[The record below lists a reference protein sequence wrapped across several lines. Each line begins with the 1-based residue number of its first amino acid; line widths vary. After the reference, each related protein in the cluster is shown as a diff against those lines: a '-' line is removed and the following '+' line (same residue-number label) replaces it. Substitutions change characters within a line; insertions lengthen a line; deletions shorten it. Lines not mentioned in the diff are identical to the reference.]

1 MATLEHSSVF
11 QNVQRVN
18 LCENKI
24 ATPTH
29 TLSRRQQNLNFRK
42 VKPESFT
49 LFGSSSSPAESG
61 QRRPQRKDR
70 TVASATWLGF
80 GNSGEQGCS
89 VMLASKTME
98 LVKRAAMKA
107 ASVVLVLSFAF
118 FEVSGQKK
126 TQKKGAVTTLA
137 NR

>member
-1 MATLEHSSVF
+1 
-11 QNVQRVN
+11 
-18 LCENKI
+18 
-24 ATPTH
+24 
-29 TLSRRQQNLNFRK
+29 
-42 VKPESFT
+42 
-49 LFGSSSSPAESG
+49 
-61 QRRPQRKDR
+61 
-70 TVASATWLGF
+70 
-80 GNSGEQGCS
+80 
-89 VMLASKTME
+89 MLASKTME